1 MLRRLHISNFA
12 LIESIDLTI
21 DDGMTVL
28 LGETGAGKSI
38 IIDALAAALG
48 ERLPSDSLRSG
59 AKKAV
64 IEAVFHV
71 AQTHPARGCIA
82 RHELDWEADDIIL
95 RRELTA
101 SGTSRCFVN
110 DTPTQANIVREIAVE
125 LIDFHGQHDTHGL
138 LDAETHRTILDMAA
152 LSDDDRTRMR
162 DRWNDLRHCT
172 AELAHLQERARTAD
186 AERARLAFIVDEISQ
201 IAPQPGED
209 ELIAAELRR
218 AESQEQV
225 VGFARTVRDALYAGD
240 TSAYD
245 AIQSALSALRHL
257 LPFQPDLDG
266 TINDLESARVSCK
279 ESAATVGHLADGE
292 DFSPERLESLRQR
305 QLLLQRLVRKY
316 GSLTVACQELNAA
329 QTELLQLDSVD
340 EALQSAEQARRD
352 AQESAKHQASILHT
366 LRVSQ
371 SGPLATAVTEVL
383 VMMGMPS
390 AVFNVTI
397 TPSDLGTSGS
407 DAVEFVFSSNAGEP
421 PRGLGKVASGGE
433 LSRVM
438 LALKRALAQQASH
451 GTMVFDE
458 IDTGISGRV
467 ARTVGEVMKTLAAS
481 HQILCITHLAQIASL
496 ADHFVQ
502 VTKTETDGQTT
513 VRAQTL
519 DTEQALV
526 EVAKLLSGEHIT
538 DTSLSGARELM
549 TSSPRAKSP
558 RAKR

>member
-21 DDGMTVL
+21 DGGMTVL

-48 ERLPSDSLRSG
+48 ERLASDSLRTG

-71 AQTHPARGCIA
+71 APTHPARGCIA
-82 RHELDWEADDIIL
+82 RYELDWEADDIIL

-110 DTPTQANIVREIAVE
+110 DTPTQANVVREIAIE

-138 LDAETHRTILDMAA
+138 LDAATHRTILDMAA
-152 LSDDDRTRMR
+152 LSDDDRLRMR
-162 DRWNDLRHCT
+162 DRWIDLRHCT
-172 AELAHLQERARTAD
+172 AEQAHLQERARTAD
-186 AERARLAFIVDEISQ
+186 AERARLAFIIDEISQ
-201 IAPQPGED
+201 IAPQLGED
-209 ELIAAELRR
+209 ELIAADLRR

-257 LPFQPDLDG
+257 VPFQPDLEG
-266 TINDLESARVSCK
+266 TVYDLESARVSCK
-279 ESAATVGHLADGE
+279 ESAASVGHLADGE

-305 QLLLQRLVRKY
+305 QLLLQRLIRTY
-316 GSLTVACQELNAA
+316 GSLAVACQKLDAA

-340 EALQSAEQARRD
+340 DTLQAAEQARRD
-352 AQESAKHQASILHT
+352 AQKSAEHQASVLHA

-371 SGPLATAVTEVL
+371 SVPLSTAVADVL
-383 VMMGMPS
+383 VTMGMPS

-397 TPSDLGTSGS
+397 TPTDLGTHGS
-407 DAVEFVFSSNAGEP
+407 DTVEFVFSSNAGEP

-496 ADHFVQ
+496 ANHFVQ

-513 VRAQTL
+513 VHAQTL
-519 DTEQALV
+519 DSEQALV

-549 TSSPRAKSP
+549 TTSTSAKSP

>member
-1 MLRRLHISNFA
+1 MLRRLSISNFA

-48 ERLPSDSLRSG
+48 ERLSSESLRNG

-64 IEAVFHV
+64 IEAVFTV
-71 AQTHPARGCIA
+71 SAAHPVRTTID
-82 RHELDWEADDIIL
+82 RHQLDWSDDELIL

-110 DTPTQANIVREIAVE
+110 DTPTPATTVKEIASD

-138 LDAETHRTILDMAA
+138 LDVATHRTVLDMVA
-152 LSDDDRTRMR
+152 LTDAHRLAMRETWIALRTRERELEGLR
-162 DRWNDLRHCT
+162 D
-172 AELAHLQERARTAD
+172 RARTAD
-186 AERARLAFIVDEISQ
+186 ADRARLAFIVDEISA
-201 IAPQPGED
+201 ISPQPGED
-209 ELIAAELRR
+209 EQIAAELRR
-218 AESQEQV
+218 AESQEAV
-225 VGFARTVRDALYAGD
+225 VTHARAVRDALYAGD

-245 AIQSALSALRHL
+245 QIQTALNGLRSL

-266 TINDLESARVSCK
+266 AIADLESARVSCK
-279 ESAATVGHLADGE
+279 ESAASVAHLADGE

-305 QLLLQRLVRKY
+305 QLLLQRLLRKY
-316 GSLTVACQELNAA
+316 GSLEHACEEHDRARNEMALLDNVDDQLDIAEAARVRAHADAVRCAIELHSLRASHVDSLARTVA
-329 QTELLQLDSVD
+329 D
-340 EALQSAEQARRD
+340 
-352 AQESAKHQASILHT
+352 
-366 LRVSQ
+366 
-371 SGPLATAVTEVL
+371 VL
-383 VMMGMPS
+383 GRMGMPS
-390 AVFNVTI
+390 ATFEVRLS
-397 TPSDLGTSGS
+397 PCELSASGS
-407 DAVEFVFSSNAGEP
+407 DAVEFLFSSNAGEP
-421 PRGLGKVASGGE
+421 PRVLGKVASGGE

-438 LALKRALAQQASH
+438 LALKQALAQHASH

-467 ARTVGEVMKTLAAS
+467 ARTVGEVMKSLSST

-502 VTKTETDGQTT
+502 VVKSEHDGQTT
-513 VRAQTL
+513 VDARRL
-519 DTEQALV
+519 DADQALV
-526 EVAKLLSGEHIT
+526 EVAKLLSGEHVT
-538 DTSLSGARELM
+538 DSSLTGARELM
-549 TSSPRAKSP
+549 TPQPRGKAT

>member
-21 DDGMTVL
+21 DGGMTVL

-71 AQTHPARGCIA
+71 APTHPARGCIA
-82 RHELDWEADDIIL
+82 RHELDWEAEDIIL

-110 DTPTQANIVREIAVE
+110 DTPTQANVVREIAVE

-152 LSDDDRTRMR
+152 LSDDDRLRMR
-162 DRWNDLRHCT
+162 DRWLDLRHCT

-245 AIQSALSALRHL
+245 AIQSALTALRHL

-266 TINDLESARVSCK
+266 AISDLESARVSCK
-279 ESAATVGHLADGE
+279 ESAASVGHLADGE

-316 GSLTVACQELNAA
+316 GSLTAACEQLDAA
-329 QTELLQLDSVD
+329 RQELLQLDSVD
-340 EALQSAEQARRD
+340 DALQTAEQARRD
-352 AQESAKHQASILHT
+352 AQHSAEHQASVLHA
-366 LRVSQ
+366 LRVNQ
-371 SGPLATAVTEVL
+371 SAPLATAVADVL
-383 VMMGMPS
+383 VTMGMPS
-390 AVFNVTI
+390 AVFHVSI
-397 TPSDLGTSGS
+397 TPGELGISGS
-407 DAVEFVFSSNAGEP
+407 DGVEFMFSSNAGEP
-421 PRGLGKVASGGE
+421 TRGLGKVASGGE

-513 VRAQTL
+513 VRAQSL
-519 DTEQALV
+519 DADQALV

-549 TSSPRAKSP
+549 TSLPRAKSP

>member
-1 MLRRLHISNFA
+1 MLRRLSISNFA

-48 ERLPSDSLRSG
+48 ERLASDSLRIG

-64 IEAVFHV
+64 IEAAFRVSP
-71 AQTHPARGCIA
+71 THPVRARV
-82 RHELDWEADDIIL
+82 EQFDLDWNDDELLL

-110 DTPTQANIVREIAVE
+110 DTPTQASNVKDIASC

-138 LDAETHRTILDMAA
+138 LDTSTHRAMLDMVA
-152 LSDDDRTRMR
+152 LSDEQRTAMR
-162 DRWNDLRHCT
+162 GAFSAMRACER
-172 AELAHLQERARTAD
+172 ELESLQERARTAD
-186 AERARLAFIVDEISQ
+186 ADRARLAFIADEISS
-201 IAPQPGED
+201 IAPIPGED
-209 ELIAAELRR
+209 EQIAADLRR
-218 AESQEQV
+218 AESQEAV
-225 VGFARTVRDALYAGD
+225 VAHARAVRDALYAGD
-240 TSAYD
+240 ASAFD
-245 AIQSALSALRHL
+245 QIQSALTALRSL
-257 LPFQPDLDG
+257 LPFQPDLEG
-266 TINDLESARVSCK
+266 TIADLESARVSCK
-279 ESAATVGHLADGE
+279 ESAASVAHLADGE

-305 QLLLQRLVRKY
+305 QVLLQRLIRKY
-316 GSLTVACQELNAA
+316 GTLEHACEECDRAQQEMSL
-329 QTELLQLDSVD
+329 LDNVD
-340 EALQSAEQARRD
+340 EARQHAEAALERAREEARRCAKVLHKARASHVD
-352 AQESAKHQASILHT
+352 A
-366 LRVSQ
+366 
-371 SGPLATAVTEVL
+371 LAAAVTEALVL
-383 VMMGMPS
+383 MGMPS
-390 AVFNVTI
+390 ATFTVQLTAC
-397 TPSDLGTSGS
+397 DLSATGS
-407 DAVEFVFSSNAGEP
+407 DTVEFMFTSNAGEP

-438 LALKRALAQQASH
+438 LALKRALAQHASH

-467 ARTVGEVMKTLAAS
+467 ARTVGEVMKSLASS

-496 ADHFVQ
+496 ADHFIQ
-502 VTKTETDGQTT
+502 VVKSEQQGQTI

-519 DTEQALV
+519 DADQALV

-538 DTSLSGARELM
+538 DTALSGARELM
-549 TSSPRAKSP
+549 TPQPRAKSA